1 MPDSTTINYL
11 DLMRNGIIPVKIE
24 EFKHYI
30 TPEDT
35 SRYNPITMKVN
46 TLTPNKYGYKKSPE
60 EGATNFQTFTRN
72 NRGRFADLLD
82 NVGRT
87 GLLGGLAVGH
97 FAARHPDVY
106 DFTKSK

>member
-30 TPEDT
+30 
-35 SRYNPITMKVN
+35 PITMKVN